1 MDTQIKLTASSQTT
15 PKEIETIFQQNEIE
29 WIYDYDSKKL
39 SIIKL
44 DESIFSDCN
53 NKEFSL
59 GIYGW
64 DKQREIVKTIILG
77 SDLNYP
83 IDLNL
88 KKDFDDFLGIPRF
101 KIIIFENKTK
111 RIMKSSK
118 DFIMT
123 DKDQKDSLIKMIP
136 QRIGNKIAELDLQD
150 LDEGPIIYISTNFKN
165 DNGIMPFNTLK
176 KITKENPFF
185 CMGFWPTILK
195 EIFEAAAD
203 NPKKDWSQKWFSYIS
218 TLSEGYIQNGS
229 DGKLEP
235 AGNDTNAFK
244 KSISSIVNLF
254 INERNFDQAI
264 FDEFN
269 KEVEE

>member
-77 SDLNYP
+77 NDLNYP

-150 LDEGPIIYISTNFKN
+150 LDEGPIIEQCTVNVSHR
-165 DNGIMPFNTLK
+165 D
-176 KITKENPFF
+176 
-185 CMGFWPTILK
+185 
-195 EIFEAAAD
+195 EIHD
-203 NPKKDWSQKWFSYIS
+203 LIRKGRDI
-218 TLSEGYIQNGS
+218 
-229 DGKLEP
+229 
-235 AGNDTNAFK
+235 
-244 KSISSIVNLF
+244 
-254 INERNFDQAI
+254 ERIALARAVRLHLNHQVFVYNSKTAVFD
-264 FDEFN
+264 
-269 KEVEE
+269 

>member
-77 SDLNYP
+77 NDLNYP

-165 DNGIMPFNTLK
+165 DNGKLK
-176 KITKENPFF
+176 
-185 CMGFWPTILK
+185 
-195 EIFEAAAD
+195 
-203 NPKKDWSQKWFSYIS
+203 Q
-218 TLSEGYIQNGS
+218 
-229 DGKLEP
+229 
-235 AGNDTNAFK
+235 
-244 KSISSIVNLF
+244 V
-254 INERNFDQAI
+254 
-264 FDEFN
+264 
-269 KEVEE
+269 